1 MEKEK
6 VSIITAVYKAE
17 KFLKKCVDS
26 ILGQTYQNI
35 ELLLVDDGSPDNCPR
50 MCDEYAKQD
59 TRVKVVHKQN
69 GGVSSAWNAGLD
81 RATGDYIAFVDSDDW
96 VEPNYVEQ
104 LYSIMQKYHSDIVIC
119 SNDIVCGDVVSEDK
133 TIAKIEKFYPAA
145 ECLTAFLAKNRWRHT
160 VWAKLYR
167 KAIFNSLRYPENI
180 KCVED
185 SYMIC
190 DLCRQVK
197 HGIATTEQVLYH
209 YVIQGN
215 SVSRTI
221 SEKRFDW
228 IRAKRHILDQLNPH
242 DAVYFY
248 AVQDIFVAY
257 KSTYRLFKNG
267 KRKDLIQQLNVWL
280 KEDYQKYVKYTK
292 GLKRFKNFVFRYFR
306 PLFDLGYLIKHK

>member
-17 KFLKKCVDS
+17 KFLKRCVDS
-26 ILGQTYQNI
+26 ILSQTYQNI
-35 ELLLVDDGSPDNCPR
+35 ELLLIDDGSPDNCPQ

-59 TRVKVVHKQN
+59 SRIKVVHQEN
-69 GGVSSAWNAGLD
+69 GGVSSAWNAGLNH
-81 RATGDYIAFVDSDDW
+81 ATGDYIAFVDSDDW
-96 VEPNYVEQ
+96 VEPTYIEK
-104 LYSIMQKYHSDIVIC
+104 LYETLQQHNADIAIC
-119 SNDIVCGDVVSEDK
+119 CNDVVDDNTSYADK
-133 TIAKIEKFYPAA
+133 NFLNLATFYPSS
-145 ECLTAFLAKNRWRHT
+145 ECLKVFLAKKRWRHA

-167 KAIFNSLRYPENI
+167 KDIFNHLRYPENI

-197 HGIATTEQVLYH
+197 NGIATTDQVLYH

-228 IRAKRHILDQLNPH
+228 VRAKRHILDQLNPH
-242 DAVYFY
+242 DDVYPY
-248 AVQDIFVAY
+248 AVQDLFIAY
-257 KSTYRLFKNG
+257 KSTYCLFKRG
-267 KRKDLIQQLNVWL
+267 KRKDLIRELNAWL
-280 KEDYQKYVKYTK
+280 KEDYKKYVKYMK
-292 GLKRFKNFVFRYFR
+292 GMKRLKNFVFRYFR
-306 PLFDLGYLIKHK
+306 LIFNLGYLIKGK